1 MTPRLFAAALLLCAG
16 IAHAADSVGGNPK
29 VSEWQLPA
37 PMFARS
43 TAAAPDGSIFLAVPN
58 DNKVLRFD
66 PRAQTFRE
74 WEMPRGHQPNSVV
87 VDRNGT
93 AWTAG
98 FGNGTIGR
106 LRPAT
111 GMIAEFAVPSAG
123 GGPHSLALSEDG
135 ETLWFTLQT
144 GDRLGSLDTA
154 TGRIAEYDTSGAP
167 TGIAIDRNGNIW
179 WCRSTDNKLGRLDP
193 RSGRI
198 SELDLGRGTR
208 PRRIALAPDGMLWVT
223 LYGKGQVA
231 RVNPQ
236 TLKVVKTIQLPGSN
250 AGVHSVVLDAAGF
263 VWVNEIK
270 SDVVLRLDPAGE
282 SVLSIRLPSP
292 NNGIRNLS
300 IDAAG
305 RIWYAGAHNG
315 RLGAI
320 Q

>member
-1 MTPRLFAAALLLCAG
+1 MPSRLTAAALLCCVVL
-16 IAHAADSVGGNPK
+16 AHAAESPGGAPR

-66 PRAQTFRE
+66 PRTQTFRE
-74 WEMPRGHQPNSVV
+74 WEMPHGHQPNSII
-87 VDRNGT
+87 VDHTGT
-93 AWTAG
+93 AWTTG

-144 GDRLGSLDTA
+144 GDRIGSLDTA
-154 TGRIAEYDTSGAP
+154 TGRIAEYDTSGSP
-167 TGIAIDRNGNIW
+167 IGITIDRSGSIW
-179 WCRSTDNKLGRLDP
+179 WCRSADNKLGRLDP
-193 RSGRI
+193 RTGKI

-208 PRRIALAPDGMLWVT
+208 PRRIATAPDGMLWVT
-223 LYGKGQVA
+223 LYGKGQVV
-231 RVNPQ
+231 RINPQ
-236 TLKVVKTIQLPGSN
+236 TMKVVRTIQLPGSN
-250 AGVHSVVLDAAGF
+250 SGVHSVTLDGAGF

-270 SDVVLRLDPAGE
+270 SDAVIRIDPAGE
-282 SVLSIRLPSP
+282 SMLSIRLPSP

-305 RIWYAGAHNG
+305 RVWYAGAYNG